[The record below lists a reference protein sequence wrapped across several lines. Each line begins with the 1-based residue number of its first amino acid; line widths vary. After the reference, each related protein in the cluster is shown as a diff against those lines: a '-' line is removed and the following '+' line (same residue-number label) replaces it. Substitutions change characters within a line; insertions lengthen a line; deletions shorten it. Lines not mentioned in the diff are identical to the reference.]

1 MLSPAEA
8 REHVQQWASIADLG
22 RSATPLVVVDL
33 RGLDRSFRTANRD
46 DELAA
51 LLTAG
56 PWVNVAVVDDDLD
69 PDFAALAD
77 SFDIVLG
84 DNTSSTAAVDVTDVD
99 AAVAELTTAVGAS
112 PLASVALAQLLRI
125 SHSVPVPQAL
135 HLESLTYGLL
145 QTSEMYQQWLLARP
159 GAGIEDDT
167 SPAVIA
173 ERTGSLLRITLS
185 RPDRRNALN
194 VAMRDQLTEALELL
208 DLDTSL
214 DGAILEGAGSNFSA
228 GGDLDEFGSTP
239 SAAVGHH
246 VRSVRSLPA
255 LMHRVRGRVRVHVH
269 GSCVGAGIELPA
281 FADAVIAHPAATFRL
296 PEIGFGLVPG
306 AGGTVSVTRRCG
318 RYRAAWLAL
327 TGNPIDA
334 EQARQWRLI
343 DRIDSSVFPS
353 IG

>member
-1 MLSPAEA
+1 MLTPVQALEQ
-8 REHVQQWASIADLG
+8 VQQWATIAELG
-22 RSATPLVVVDL
+22 RSATPSVVVDL
-33 RGLDRSFRTANRD
+33 RELERPFRMAGKD

-56 PWVNVAVVDDDLD
+56 PWVNIAVVDDGLD

-77 SFDIVLG
+77 AFDVIIG
-84 DNTSSTAAVDVTDVD
+84 DNTTSAAAVDVADVD
-99 AAVAELTTAVGAS
+99 AAVDELTAAISRS
-112 PLASVALAQLLRI
+112 PQASVALAQLLRV
-125 SHSVPVPQAL
+125 SHSLPIPQAL

-145 QTSEMYQQWLLARP
+145 QTSEKYQAWLAARP
-159 GAGIEDDT
+159 SRPTNDNH
-167 SPAVIA
+167 SPAVVT

-208 DLDTSL
+208 DLDPSI

-255 LMHRVRGRVRVHVH
+255 LMDRVRGRVRVHVH
-269 GSCVGAGIELPA
+269 GTCVGAGIELPA
-281 FADAVIAHPAATFRL
+281 FADAVIAHPEATFRL

-318 RYRAAWLAL
+318 RYRAAWMAL
-327 TGNPIDA
+327 TGTAIDT
-334 EQARQWRLI
+334 ETARRWRLI
-343 DRIDSSVFPS
+343 DRIDDSVFPPM
-353 IG
+353 G